1 MTNHLFFFIHLF
13 KKRLIFLAVFLCLP
27 HFAFSQENLTRHGGQ
42 VVFTITS
49 DPKSFNPIIA
59 KETSTTVITNYL
71 FEGLTRTNAETLEV
85 EPNLAK
91 RWHVSSDG
99 LTWDFYLRQDV
110 VWSDGE
116 PFSADDVIFTFND
129 LIYNPD
135 IPTSARDIFT
145 IEGKEFNVIKI
156 DDHTVRFQ
164 LPMRFA
170 PFLRSMGSS
179 IMPKHKLKESVDN
192 KTFNFTWGIDTP
204 VQDIV
209 ATGAYLIDLYQ
220 PGQRI
225 ILKAN
230 PHYWRRSQ
238 EGERLP
244 FISRIVYLIVQNPD
258 VAVLKFLEGQVDA
271 IAVRGTDFP
280 LLKPLEERQNF
291 TIHNLGP
298 NFGSNFLVFN
308 QNTRKHPQSQQPFVD
323 PVKLP
328 WFRNRDFRRAVAH
341 AIDKKR
347 IIEIVMNG
355 LGYPQDSPVVP
366 IVEIFY
372 NPDVKRYPYDLEKA
386 RKILH
391 DAGFHDHNGDGVLQD
406 PKGNNVEFN
415 LLTNSGSAERVQ
427 TASMIRHD
435 LEQLG
440 MKVNF
445 LALEFNN
452 LVSKLV
458 ASYDWD
464 AMILGLTGGI
474 EPHFGKNVW
483 VSDGQLHF
491 WNPGQSTPGT
501 DWERRVDE
509 IFNQAVQILDDEKR
523 KPLYDEWQMIIS
535 EELPLIYTVLSAN
548 LIAVRNKFK
557 NIRPTAYG
565 GVFHNLEEIYIKK
578 EFR

>member
-1 MTNHLFFFIHLF
+1 MVLVVFF
-13 KKRLIFLAVFLCLP
+13 CLLP
-27 HFAFSQENLTRHGGQ
+27 WAFSQEDSGKHGGQ
-42 VVFTITS
+42 VVFAITS
-49 DPKSFNPIIA
+49 DPKSFNPIVA

-71 FEGLTRTNAETLEV
+71 FEGLTRVNAQTLEV

-91 RWHVSSDG
+91 RWEVSPDG
-99 LTWDFYLRQDV
+99 LTWDFYLREDV

-116 PFSADDVIFTFND
+116 PFSAKDVVFTFHD

-135 IPTSARDIFT
+135 IPTSSRDIFT
-145 IEGKEFNVIKI
+145 IDGQVFDVIKI
-156 DDHTVRFQ
+156 DEHTVRFQ
-164 LPMRFA
+164 LPVRFA
-170 PFLRSMGSS
+170 PFLRSLGSG
-179 IMPKHKLKESVDN
+179 IMPKHKLYESVQD

-204 VQDIV
+204 VDEIV
-209 ATGAYLIDLYQ
+209 GTGAYLIDRYQ

-230 PHYWRRSQ
+230 PRYWRTS
-238 EGERLP
+238 EDGEQLP
-244 FISRIVYLIVQNPD
+244 FISRVVYLIVQNPD

-271 IAVRGTDFP
+271 IGVRGTDFP
-280 LLKPLEERQNF
+280 LLKPLEEKENF
-291 TIHNLGP
+291 TIYNLGP

-308 QNTRKHPQSQQPFVD
+308 QNTRKHPQTQEPFVD
-323 PVKLP
+323 PIKLT
-328 WFRNRDFRRAVAH
+328 WFQNRDFRRAVAH

-355 LGYPQDSPVVP
+355 FGYPQDSPVVP
-366 IVEIFY
+366 IVDLFY
-372 NPDVKRYPYDLEKA
+372 NPDVLTYPYDLDKA
-386 RKILH
+386 KKILH
-391 DAGFHDHNGDGVLQD
+391 DAGFYDRHGDGRLQD
-406 PKGNNVEFN
+406 PQGHAVEFN

-427 TASMIRHD
+427 MASMIRHD

-440 MKVNF
+440 MRVNF

-464 AMILGLTGGI
+464 AMIIGLTGGI

-491 WNPGQSTPGT
+491 WNPGQSTPET
-501 DWERRVDE
+501 AWEQRIDD
-509 IFNQAVQILDDEKR
+509 IFNEAVQILDDQER
-523 KPLYDEWQMIIS
+523 KPLYDEWQMIVS
-535 EELPLIYTVLSAN
+535 RELPLIYTVLNAQ
-548 LIAVRNKFK
+548 LTAVRNKFQ

-565 GVFHNLEEIYIKK
+565 GVFHNLEEIYIPQKL
-578 EFR
+578 R